1 MSGRGVSETRKN
13 ATQTRCFVR
22 RGETSCGQERTAGR
36 ASRGWGSPASRTRR
50 RLWTKG
56 TWRRHTGRQ
65 RRRNRRGESR
75 GRSRGRVARIEKG
88 CNTPREK
95 ASTPDFR
102 AHLRRYTSSDARA
115 WGAWMAAPWAW
126 GTTSRAR
133 TRAARRARGCTAR
146 CARRA
151 SPPSASTRRRRF
163 QHLGPATEAR
173 AWSPP
178 CPPARSASGPPS
190 WRGASWGAAEA
201 SPRGARDP
209 IRSVPASPLAPF
221 AHASPAN
228 KSENNRWEVAVL
240 SCFCF
245 LARDETGFR

>member
-1 MSGRGVSETRKN
+1 MRTGTH
-13 ATQTRCFVR
+13 
-22 RGETSCGQERTAGR
+22 RGESQSGMGKPSESYSAPPVDEVNVAETQR
-36 ASRGWGSPASRTRR
+36 ASAAAKSAWRVAGAVARTRR
-50 RLWTKG
+50 ASKKG
-56 TWRRHTGRQ
+56 
-65 RRRNRRGESR
+65 
-75 GRSRGRVARIEKG
+75 V

-133 TRAARRARGCTAR
+133 TRAARRARACTAR

-240 SCFCF
+240 SCFRF